1 LRDLGETTVGG
12 AEVLKN
18 IKEVD
23 GLEVRNISG
32 TRMANVAK
40 AYGWWI
46 AKDCCTL
53 TILKVSFFDA
63 GFICGDMHYLF
74 SHSVFVAH

>member
-1 LRDLGETTVGG
+1 LRDLGETAVGG

-23 GLEVRNISG
+23 GFEVRNISG

-63 GFICGDMHYLF
+63 GIICGDMHYLF
-74 SHSVFVAH
+74 LILCS

>member
-1 LRDLGETTVGG
+1 VGG

-18 IKEVD
+18 IKEDD
-23 GLEVRNISG
+23 GFDVRNISG
-32 TRMANVAK
+32 TRIANVAK

-53 TILKVSFFDA
+53 TILKVSFYDV
-63 GFICGDMHYLF
+63 GFTCGDMYYLF
-74 SHSVFVAH
+74 LILCS

>member
-1 LRDLGETTVGG
+1 MGG

-23 GLEVRNISG
+23 GFEVKNISG
-32 TRMANVAK
+32 TRIANVAK

-63 GFICGDMHYLF
+63 GIICGDMHYLF
-74 SHSVFVAH
+74 SHCVRSPSILPC